1 MRSSRPIDLA
11 DHDLAALQEARDL
24 LGHARQAAAILV
36 LWTPEEAKRV
46 AKAVAA
52 ALLPRAEF
60 YAEWAVRE
68 SRIGKV
74 ADKIAKNQIACTLT
88 PSAWDN
94 VALGGVRRNDALR
107 IVEIGRPAG
116 VVVGLSNSTSPVAT
130 IIFKT
135 ILCLMTRNALVI
147 SPHPVALECC
157 TAVVHELQAAIEQ
170 AGGPAHA
177 LQILTRPTVDATG
190 ALMRDAR
197 TDVILATGGTPMV
210 RAAYGSGNPAIGVGS
225 GNVPIYVDASADL
238 EAAAQTIVTAKNFD
252 HGSPCSAPSVLMLH
266 AGIAGSMQQALA
278 RHGAHLCTEEE
289 SLKIQHHAFPGGK
302 FNGKVVG
309 RPANEIAQAAGVQVP
324 LDCQALICPITYP
337 QAGHVLLKEKLS
349 PILGSVVVQDIDQ
362 AIGVARLMLQ
372 HSGAG
377 HTSGI
382 HSASAEQAV
391 VWGAALD
398 YYRVVVN
405 GSTVHDSTGAHTG
418 LPYTFTIGTGY
429 AGKSSVDCNVGPEL
443 LVNWKRVAFPLPGG
457 WAGVMAS
464 GAALS
469 PGSSAVA
476 CADAT
481 GQPSTLTPEL
491 QATVLRIV
499 QEELEYFR

>member
-1 MRSSRPIDLA
+1 MGSSSSIDVA
-11 DHDLAALQEARDL
+11 DHDLAALQEVRTL
-24 LGHARQAAAILV
+24 LGRAREVAPVLAGWAPEHAKQ
-36 LWTPEEAKRV
+36 V
-46 AKAVAA
+46 AKQVAA

-74 ADKIAKNQIACTLT
+74 ADKIAKNQTACTLT
-88 PSAWDN
+88 PEAWDQ

-147 SPHPVALECC
+147 SPHPVVLACC
-157 TAVVHELQAAIEQ
+157 TEVVRELQAAIEK
-170 AGGPAHA
+170 AGGPAHT
-177 LQILTRPTVDATG
+177 LQILTRPTVDATA
-190 ALMRDAR
+190 ALMRDPR

-210 RAAYGSGNPAIGVGS
+210 RAAYGSGNPAIGVGP

-238 EAAAQTIVTAKNFD
+238 EVAAQQIVIAKNFD

-266 AGIAGSMQQALA
+266 ASIAPKMQQALA
-278 RHGAHLCTEEE
+278 RQGAHVCTEQE
-289 SLKIQHHAFPGGK
+289 SLQIQNYAFPGGK

-309 RPANEIAQAAGVQVP
+309 RPANEIAQAAGVHVSA
-324 LDCQALICPITYP
+324 DCQALICPIANV

-349 PILGSVVVQDIDQ
+349 PILGCVVVPDMNGAID
-362 AIGVARLMLQ
+362 VARLMLQ

-391 VWGAALD
+391 FWGAALD

-405 GSTVHDSTGAHTG
+405 GNTVLDSTGTNTG
-418 LPYTFTIGTGY
+418 LPYTFTIGTGF
-429 AGKSSVDCNVGPEL
+429 AGKSSVDSNVGPEL
-443 LVNWKRVAFPLPGG
+443 LVNWKRIAFPLPGG
-457 WAGVMAS
+457 WAGAMAS
-464 GAALS
+464 GTTSTSNPAPPQS
-469 PGSSAVA
+469 
-476 CADAT
+476 
-481 GQPSTLTPEL
+481 STLTPEL
-491 QATVLRIV
+491 EAMVLRIV
-499 QEELEYFR
+499 QEELEQLR